1 MQGRHCA
8 IALFQIVSI
17 ENGGRGFGMYCF
29 RLYPLKMAVV
39 GLRIPTRLVSRD
51 AVAEGRASLV
61 RVTLA
66 IHQMITR
73 DNAIWTTLTNDHV
86 KKILF
91 FGFHPV
97 INRDSHI
104 LIEGLNF

>member
-66 IHQMITR
+66 IQQMITR
-73 DNAIWTTLTNDHV
+73 DNVIWTTLTNDHV
-86 KKILF
+86 KKMVSF
-91 FGFHPV
+91 FHPV
-97 INRDSHI
+97 INMDSHI

>member
-1 MQGRHCA
+1 
-8 IALFQIVSI
+8 
-17 ENGGRGFGMYCF
+17 
-29 RLYPLKMAVV
+29 MAVV

-66 IHQMITR
+66 IQQMITR
-73 DNAIWTTLTNDHV
+73 DNAIWITLTNDHV
-86 KKILF
+86 KKNS
-91 FGFHPV
+91 GFHPV

>member
-66 IHQMITR
+66 IQQMITR
-73 DNAIWTTLTNDHV
+73 DNVIWTTLTNNHV
-86 KKILF
+86 KKMVS
-91 FGFHPV
+91 GFHPV